1 MDNRLRK
8 IIIGLAILGLLVS
21 IYMTIFKLTNNEAMC
36 IGSGGCSVVNAS
48 RYSEVNGIPVALI
61 GVGGYAAILALL
73 FSDGELRRAPDPLAL
88 LFLEQRPGFFQE
100 NGTMMLFGISLVGFL
115 FTLYLIVVEVFF
127 IKAYCPFC
135 LTSQAVMTI
144 IFILSVTR
152 LVKQPQFQEDLNA
165 PY

>member
-21 IYMTIFKLTNNEAMC
+21 IYMTIYKVTNNEAMC

-73 FSDGELRRAPDPLAL
+73 F
-88 LFLEQRPGFFQE
+88 LETKPGFFQE

-152 LVKQPQFQEDLNA
+152 LIRQPQFQEDLNA

>member
-1 MDNRLRK
+1 MDKRLRQ
-8 IIIGLAILGLLVS
+8 IIVVLAILGLLVS
-21 IYMTIFKLTNNEAMC
+21 IYMTIYKITDNDAMC

-73 FSDGELRRAPDPLAL
+73 F
-88 LFLEQRPGFFQE
+88 LEQKPGFFQE
-100 NGTMMLFGISLVGFL
+100 NGTMILFGVSLVGFL
-115 FTLYLIVVEVFF
+115 FTLYLIFVEIKL
-127 IKAYCPFC
+127 IKALCPFC
-135 LTSQAVMTI
+135 LTSQAVMTV

-152 LVKQPQFQEDLNA
+152 LIRQPQFQEDLNA